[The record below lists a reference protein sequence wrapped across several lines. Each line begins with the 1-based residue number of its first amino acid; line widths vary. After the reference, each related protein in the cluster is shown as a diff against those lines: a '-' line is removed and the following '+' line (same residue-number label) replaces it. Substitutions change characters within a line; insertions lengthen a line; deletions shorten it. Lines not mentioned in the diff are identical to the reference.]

1 MNWQKKTKLLK
12 LIKDIDEFGF
22 RTIHSQHTQRCVK
35 EQNQR
40 VSRLKRNDDVVLSFH
55 TQDVSMIILRRK
67 NTIQSTT
74 FKAYCL

>member
-1 MNWQKKTKLLK
+1 MHCQKKTKVMK
-12 LIKDIDEFGF
+12 LIKDIDGFGF
-22 RTIHSQHTQRCVK
+22 RTIHSQKTQRCAK

-40 VSRLKRNDDVVLSFH
+40 VSRLKENDDVVWSGF
-55 TQDVSMIILRRK
+55 TQDLSMIILRRK